1 MRYVSTS
8 EKGEN
13 AEMYATKPTHKH
25 IMPLL
30 PLYIRQTT
38 IRSTTDQKSAT
49 LNLQRIY
56 PGQRSEPLYMDWCW
70 WILGGLPFPHLVR
83 VMDCYFHE
91 GIKVF
96 YRIALAILIL
106 FNKNSSISSAGG
118 QSSSGSTTTASAD
131 GSSGNAGGS
140 GGGGTKNGLAAA
152 AAATTSNNK
161 TMMGDWQALAA
172 GDGIGKLDIDNA
184 LPMFCR
190 NIPVSPSKLLRTAFS
205 IRALR

>member
-1 MRYVSTS
+1 MFPLSLSVCST
-8 EKGEN
+8 
-13 AEMYATKPTHKH
+13 
-25 IMPLL
+25 
-30 PLYIRQTT
+30 
-38 IRSTTDQKSAT
+38 QKSAT
-49 LNLQRIY
+49 TNLQRIC

-96 YRIALAILIL
+96 YRTALAILIL
-106 FNKNSSISSAGG
+106 FNKNAAATAAAAADV
-118 QSSSGSTTTASAD
+118 SSSTVAS
-131 GSSGNAGGS
+131 GSSS
-140 GGGGTKNGLAAA
+140 TSTKNGLNA
-152 AAATTSNNK
+152 SGNGGGGGGGGSS
-161 TMMGDWQALAA
+161 GDWS
-172 GDGIGKLDIDNA
+172 GDASGGGTVDKQDIDNA